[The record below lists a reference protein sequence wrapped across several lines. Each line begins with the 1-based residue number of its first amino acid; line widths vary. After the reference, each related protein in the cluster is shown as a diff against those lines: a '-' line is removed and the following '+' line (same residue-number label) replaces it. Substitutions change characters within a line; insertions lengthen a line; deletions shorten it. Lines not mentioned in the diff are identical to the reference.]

1 MSSCWPG
8 RLEPSTSL
16 EGHSHWGSAF
26 LTACSGFHLASSALP
41 PRMNTARGVAGMA
54 AAGFHSSGLAV
65 SLVLPSWCRGV
76 AMDAMVV
83 SAGLALIG
91 NHLGAR
97 PKPDGA
103 SEKSCVSTTC
113 NYGFCTDEL
122 PTSSWDGAC
131 RVAAICQCS
140 VLGSTSWH
148 AGTEAEPLLKE
159 TQKSAQHTR
168 LQGALGG
175 VGRMNLIAQLCSA
188 LLFSHPPQTGGFTLA
203 HLVGQPAFCLLVLT
217 SPQQT
222 SQKPKVVAVNIPKTG
237 TYNCSFHVKAAT
249 ALGDVSTSQR

>member
-41 PRMNTARGVAGMA
+41 PRMKTARGVAGMA

-103 SEKSCVSTTC
+103 SKKSCVSTTC

-122 PTSSWDGAC
+122 PASSWDGAC

-168 LQGALGG
+168 LLAHCCPASGG
-175 VGRMNLIAQLCSA
+175 SWRCGPHEPHCSA
-188 LLFSHPPQTGGFTLA
+188 LLCPPLFSPTTDWWLYSSTPCWTACILSACPHVPPANL
-203 HLVGQPAFCLLVLT
+203 
-217 SPQQT
+217 S
-222 SQKPKVVAVNIPKTG
+222 
-237 TYNCSFHVKAAT
+237 KAQS
-249 ALGDVSTSQR
+249 GCC

>member
-1 MSSCWPG
+1 
-8 RLEPSTSL
+8 
-16 EGHSHWGSAF
+16 
-26 LTACSGFHLASSALP
+26 
-41 PRMNTARGVAGMA
+41 MA

-122 PTSSWDGAC
+122 PASSWDGAC

-140 VLGSTSWH
+140 VLGSTSWY

-168 LQGALGG
+168 LLAHCCPASGG
-175 VGRMNLIAQLCSA
+175 SWRCGPHEPHCSA
-188 LLFSHPPQTGGFTLA
+188 LLCPPLFSPTTDWWLYSSTPCWTACILSACPHVPPANL
-203 HLVGQPAFCLLVLT
+203 
-217 SPQQT
+217 S
-222 SQKPKVVAVNIPKTG
+222 
-237 TYNCSFHVKAAT
+237 KAQS
-249 ALGDVSTSQR
+249 GCC

>member
-41 PRMNTARGVAGMA
+41 PRMKTARGVAGMA

-122 PTSSWDGAC
+122 PASSWDGAC

-168 LQGALGG
+168 LLAHCCPASGG
-175 VGRMNLIAQLCSA
+175 SWRCGPHEPHCSA
-188 LLFSHPPQTGGFTLA
+188 LLCPPLFSPTTDWWLYSSTPRWTACILSACPHVPPANL
-203 HLVGQPAFCLLVLT
+203 
-217 SPQQT
+217 S
-222 SQKPKVVAVNIPKTG
+222 
-237 TYNCSFHVKAAT
+237 KAQS
-249 ALGDVSTSQR
+249 GCC